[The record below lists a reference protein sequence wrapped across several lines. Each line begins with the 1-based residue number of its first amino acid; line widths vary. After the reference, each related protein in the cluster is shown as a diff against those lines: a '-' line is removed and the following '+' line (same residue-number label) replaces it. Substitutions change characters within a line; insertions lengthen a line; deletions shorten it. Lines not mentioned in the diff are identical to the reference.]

1 MTTPKDVFEAWAEW
15 NQQTFEAAK
24 KLAEL
29 NLALSEKL
37 IKEQSD
43 LANNIVEL
51 TAKNAETFSKA
62 KDVQEVIANQT
73 AATQECSKQVLKS
86 YRSCADILA
95 DARKA
100 YSDLYEKSCKAAGDL
115 NATGAKKSA

>member
-51 TAKNAETFSKA
+51 TAKMLTHSAKPKTF
-62 KDVQEVIANQT
+62 
-73 AATQECSKQVLKS
+73 
-86 YRSCADILA
+86 
-95 DARKA
+95 RK
-100 YSDLYEKSCKAAGDL
+100 
-115 NATGAKKSA
+115 